1 MKTLS
6 VSSTAVRFKHI
17 QGVRENM
24 IRLNTCA
31 TGIALALSGTA
42 LAAPTAPSI
51 DMYGSNNLQ
60 FSKIELAMETTSG
73 YNDMVKYHDKAK
85 IAVKFNQW
93 SGTSGDTYNIY
104 FDGVKVATGAITG
117 SQTTASFEYGQGGL
131 YQMEIEACD
140 ATGCSKSAPAQ
151 ITIADTDGSH
161 LAPLVMNIDP
171 NNKTYNTDPNTVVG
185 TYFVE
190 WGIYGRDYT
199 VDNLPADN
207 LTHILYGFIPVCG
220 PNESVKSV
228 GGNSYNALMTACNG
242 VNDYEVVIHD
252 PWAAFQKSF
261 NQAGHEYSTP
271 IKGNYAMMMALKQR
285 NPDLKIIPS
294 IGGWTLSDPFFD
306 FTTKANRDTF
316 VASVKK
322 FLNTWKFYDGVD
334 IDWEFPGGGGA
345 APDLGDPVNDGP
357 AYIALMAELR
367 AMLDELEAETGRTYE
382 LTSAIGV
389 GYDKIEDVN
398 YGEAIQYMDYIFAMT
413 YDFYG
418 GWNNVLGHQTALNC
432 GNFMRPGQCDGSGI
446 DENGEPYKG
455 PAYTTDNG
463 IQLLLAQGVPAN
475 KLVVGTAMYGRGWEG
490 VLPSTLSDPSDPMTG
505 VGNGKLKGSTAQ
517 GVWEDGVID
526 YKGIKANM
534 LGANN
539 QGINGFEY
547 GYDEMAE
554 APYVWNR
561 TSGQLITFDDDR
573 SVKAKGAY
581 VRSLGLAGLFSWEI
595 DADNGDILNAMHE
608 GLAGG
613 TTNPVNRKPTASAG
627 ADITVEGPA
636 SVTLDGSASKD
647 SDGTIASYAWTQTSG
662 TAVALTNANAAVA
675 SFDVVEVAQTETLT
689 FSLTVIDNE
698 GATSTDSVVVTV
710 TAKDTG
716 PVNTAPVAA
725 ISAPAEVNAG
735 DVVVVDA
742 SGSTDADNNTLTF
755 TWDVPAGLDT
765 TVQGAS
771 VSFVAAEYTQDTLL
785 NFSVTVSD
793 GTETSVASA
802 SVKVLKTTTG
812 GGTCSNAWDANT
824 IYNGGDQVTQGNT
837 LWEAKWWTKGDDP
850 SQSGQWGVWKEVG
863 PASCA
868 N

>member
-1 MKTLS
+1 
-6 VSSTAVRFKHI
+6 
-17 QGVRENM
+17 M
-24 IRLNTCA
+24 IRINTCA
-31 TGIALALSGTA
+31 ASIALALSGTA

-73 YNDMVKYHDKAK
+73 YNQMVKYHDKAK
-85 IAVKFNQW
+85 VDVKFNQW
-93 SGTSGDTYNIY
+93 SGTSGNTYNIY
-104 FDGVKVATGAITG
+104 FDGVKVATGPITG

-131 YQMEIEACD
+131 FDMEIEACD
-140 ATGCSKSAPAQ
+140 ETGCAKSAPAQ

-161 LAPLVMNIDP
+161 LAPLAMNVDP
-171 NNKTYNTDPNTVVG
+171 NNKSYNTDPNTVVG

-207 LTHILYGFIPVCG
+207 LTHILYGFIPICG

-228 GGNSYNALMTACNG
+228 GGNSYNALMTACQG

-261 NQAGHEYSTP
+261 PQAGHEYSSP

-316 VASVKK
+316 IASVKK

-367 AMLDELEAETGRTYE
+367 TMLDQLEAENGRTYE

-389 GYDKIEDVN
+389 GHDKIEDVN

-432 GNFMRPGQCDGSGI
+432 GNFMRPGQCDGTGL
-446 DENGEPYKG
+446 DENGEQYTG

-490 VLPSTLSDPSDPMTG
+490 VLPSSLSDPSDPMTG
-505 VGNGKLKGSTAQ
+505 VGNGKLTGSSAQ

-561 TSGQLITFDDDR
+561 TSGKLITFDDDR

-613 TTNPVNRKPTASAG
+613 TTDPVNRKPTAAAG
-627 ADITVEGPA
+627 ADKSVEGPA
-636 SVTLDGSASKD
+636 SVSLDGSTSKD
-647 SDGTIASYAWTQTSG
+647 NDGTIASYAWSQVSG
-662 TAVALTNANAAVA
+662 TAVTLANANAAVA
-675 SFDVVEVAQTETLT
+675 SFDVVEVAQQETLT
-689 FSLTVIDNE
+689 FSLTVTDNE
-698 GATSTDSVVVTV
+698 GATSTDTVVVTV
-710 TAKDTG
+710 NPKDTG
-716 PVNTAPVAA
+716 PVNTAPVAVVT
-725 ISAPAEVNAG
+725 APTEVNAG

-742 SGSTDADNNTLTF
+742 SASSDADQDTLTF
-755 TWDVPAGLDT
+755 TWDVPAGIDA

-771 VSFVAAEYTQDTLL
+771 VSFVAAEYTQDTVL

-793 GTETSVASA
+793 GTDTSVAA
-802 SVKVLKTTTG
+802 TSVKVLKKTTG
-812 GGTCSNAWDANT
+812 GGTCTNAWDSGAVYT
-824 IYNGGDQVTQGNT
+824 GGDQVTQVGKV
-837 LWEAKWWTKGDDP
+837 WEAKWWTTGEDP
-850 SQSGQWGVWKEVG
+850 TTTGQWGVWKEIG
-863 PASCA
+863 PANCV

>member
-1 MKTLS
+1 
-6 VSSTAVRFKHI
+6 
-17 QGVRENM
+17 M
-24 IRLNTCA
+24 IRINTCA
-31 TGIALALSGTA
+31 ASIALALSGTA

-73 YNDMVKYHDKAK
+73 YNQMVKYHDKAK
-85 IAVKFNQW
+85 VDVKFNQW
-93 SGTSGDTYNIY
+93 SGTSGNTYNIY
-104 FDGVKVATGAITG
+104 FDGVKVATGPITG

-131 YQMEIEACD
+131 FEMEIEACD
-140 ATGCSKSAPAQ
+140 ETGCSKSAPAQ
-151 ITIADTDGSH
+151 ITIADTDGAH
-161 LAPLVMNIDP
+161 LAPLAMNVDP
-171 NNKTYNTDPNTVVG
+171 NNKSYNTDPNTVVG

-199 VDNLPADN
+199 IDNLPADN
-207 LTHILYGFIPVCG
+207 LTHILYGFIPICG

-228 GGNSYNALMTACNG
+228 GGNSYNALMTACQG

-261 NQAGHEYSTP
+261 PQAGHEYSSP

-345 APDLGDPVNDGP
+345 APELGDPVNDGP

-367 AMLDELEAETGRTYE
+367 VMLDELEAENGRTYE

-389 GYDKIEDVN
+389 GHDKIEDVD
-398 YGEAIQYMDYIFAMT
+398 YGDAIQYMDYIFAMT

-432 GNFMRPGQCDGSGI
+432 GNFMRPGQCDGSGL
-446 DENGEPYKG
+446 DENGEPYTG

-463 IQLLLAQGVPAN
+463 IQLLLEQGVPAN

-490 VLPSTLSDPSDPMTG
+490 VLPSSLSDPSDPMTG
-505 VGNGKLKGSTAQ
+505 VGNGKLKGSSAQ

-613 TTNPVNRKPTASAG
+613 TTDPVNRKPTAAAG
-627 ADITVEGPA
+627 ADQSVEGPA
-636 SVTLDGSASKD
+636 SVSLDGSASKD
-647 SDGTIASYAWTQTSG
+647 SDGTIASYVWSQVSG
-662 TAVALTNANAAVA
+662 TAVTLANGNAAVA
-675 SFDVVEVAQTETLT
+675 SFDVVEVTQQETLT
-689 FSLTVIDNE
+689 FNLTVTDNE
-698 GATSTDSVVVTV
+698 GATSTDTVVVTV
-710 TAKDTG
+710 NPKETG
-716 PVNTAPVAA
+716 PVNTAPVAVVT
-725 ISAPAEVNAG
+725 APSEVNAG

-742 SGSTDADNNTLTF
+742 SASSDADQDTLAF
-755 TWDVPAGLDT
+755 TWDVPAGINA
-765 TVQGAS
+765 TVQGAL
-771 VSFVAAEYTQDTLL
+771 VSFVAAEYTQDTTL

-793 GTETSVASA
+793 GTDTSVAA
-802 SVKVLKTTTG
+802 TSVKVLKKTTG
-812 GGTCSNAWDANT
+812 GGTCTNAWDSSAVYT
-824 IYNGGDQVTQGNT
+824 GGDQVTQGGKV
-837 LWEAKWWTKGDDP
+837 WEAKWWTTGEDP
-850 SQSGQWGVWKEVG
+850 TTAGQWGVWKEIG

>member
-1 MKTLS
+1 
-6 VSSTAVRFKHI
+6 
-17 QGVRENM
+17 M
-24 IRLNTCA
+24 IRINTCA
-31 TGIALALSGTA
+31 ASIALALSGTA

-73 YNDMVKYHDKAK
+73 YNQMVKYHDQAK
-85 IAVKFNQW
+85 VDVKFNQW
-93 SGTSGDTYNIY
+93 SGTSGNTYNIY
-104 FDGVKVATGAITG
+104 FDGVKVATGPITG

-131 YQMEIEACD
+131 FEMEIEACD
-140 ATGCSKSAPAQ
+140 ETGCSKSAPAQ

-161 LAPLVMNIDP
+161 LAPLAMNVDP
-171 NNKTYNTDPNTVVG
+171 NNKSYNTDPNTVVG

-207 LTHILYGFIPVCG
+207 LTHILYGFIPICG

-228 GGNSYNALMTACNG
+228 GGNSYNALMTACQG

-261 NQAGHEYSTP
+261 PQAGHEYSSP

-367 AMLDELEAETGRTYE
+367 VMLDELEAENGRTYE

-389 GYDKIEDVN
+389 GHDKIEDVD
-398 YGEAIQYMDYIFAMT
+398 YGDAIQYMDYIFAMT

-432 GNFMRPGQCDGSGI
+432 GNFMRPGQCDGTGI
-446 DENGEPYKG
+446 DENGEQYTG

-463 IQLLLAQGVPAN
+463 IQLLLEQGVPAN
-475 KLVVGTAMYGRGWEG
+475 KLVVGIAMYGRGWEG
-490 VLPSTLSDPSDPMTG
+490 VLPSSLSDPSDPMTG
-505 VGNGKLKGSTAQ
+505 VGNGKLKGSSAQ

-547 GYDEMAE
+547 GYDELAE

-613 TTNPVNRKPTASAG
+613 TTDPVNRKPTAAAG
-627 ADITVEGPA
+627 ADQSVEGPA
-636 SVTLDGSASKD
+636 FVSLDGSASKD
-647 SDGTIASYAWTQTSG
+647 SDGTIASYAWSQVSG
-662 TAVALTNANAAVA
+662 TAVTLANANAAVA
-675 SFDVVEVAQTETLT
+675 SFDVVEVAQQEALT
-689 FSLTVIDNE
+689 FSLTVTDNE
-698 GATSTDSVVVTV
+698 GATATDTVVVTV
-710 TAKDTG
+710 TPKDTG
-716 PVNTAPVAA
+716 PVNTAPVAVVT
-725 ISAPAEVNAG
+725 APAEVNAG

-742 SGSTDADNNTLTF
+742 SASSDSDQDTLTF
-755 TWDVPAGLDT
+755 TWDVPAGIDA
-765 TVQGAS
+765 TVQGSS
-771 VSFVAAEYTQDTLL
+771 VSFVAAEYTQDTTL

-793 GTETSVASA
+793 GTDTSVAA
-802 SVKVLKTTTG
+802 TSVKVLKKTTG
-812 GGTCSNAWDANT
+812 GGTCTNAWDSGAVYT
-824 IYNGGDQVTQGNT
+824 GGDQVTQGGKI
-837 LWEAKWWTKGDDP
+837 WEAKWWTTGEDP
-850 SQSGQWGVWKEVG
+850 TTTGQWGVWKEIG
-863 PASCA
+863 PASC
-868 N
+868 

>member
-1 MKTLS
+1 
-6 VSSTAVRFKHI
+6 
-17 QGVRENM
+17 M
-24 IRLNTCA
+24 IRINTCA
-31 TGIALALSGTA
+31 ASIALALSGTA

-73 YNDMVKYHDKAK
+73 YNQMVKYHDKAK
-85 IAVKFNQW
+85 VDVKFNQW
-93 SGTSGDTYNIY
+93 SGTSGNTYNIY
-104 FDGVKVATGAITG
+104 FDGVKVATGPITG

-131 YQMEIEACD
+131 FDIEIEACD
-140 ATGCSKSAPAQ
+140 ETGCSKSAPAK

-161 LAPLVMNIDP
+161 LAPLAMNVDP
-171 NNKTYNTDPNTVVG
+171 NNKSYNTDPNTVVG

-207 LTHILYGFIPVCG
+207 LTHILYGFIPICG

-228 GGNSYNALMTACNG
+228 GGNSYNALMTACQG

-261 NQAGHEYSTP
+261 PQAGHEYSSP

-367 AMLDELEAETGRTYE
+367 VMLDELEAENGRTYE

-389 GYDKIEDVN
+389 GHDKIEDVN
-398 YGEAIQYMDYIFAMT
+398 YGDAIQYMDYIFAMT

-432 GNFMRPGQCDGSGI
+432 GNFMRPGQCDGTGL
-446 DENGEPYKG
+446 DENGEPYTG

-463 IQLLLAQGVPAN
+463 IQLLLEQGVPAN

-490 VLPSTLSDPSDPMTG
+490 VLPSSLSDPSDPMTG
-505 VGNGKLKGSTAQ
+505 VGNGKLKGSSAQ

-613 TTNPVNRKPTASAG
+613 TTDPVNRKPTAAAG
-627 ADITVEGPA
+627 ADQSVEGPA
-636 SVTLDGSASKD
+636 SVSLDGSASKD
-647 SDGTIASYAWTQTSG
+647 SDGTIASYAWSQVSG
-662 TAVALTNANAAVA
+662 PAVTLANANAAVA
-675 SFDVVEVAQTETLT
+675 SFDVVKVAQQETLT
-689 FSLTVIDNE
+689 FSLTVTDNE
-698 GATSTDSVVVTV
+698 GATSTDTVVVTV
-710 TAKDTG
+710 NPKDTG
-716 PVNTAPVAA
+716 PVNTAPVAVVT
-725 ISAPAEVNAG
+725 APAEVNAG

-742 SGSTDADNNTLTF
+742 SASSDADQDTLTF
-755 TWDVPAGLDT
+755 TWDVPAGIDA
-765 TVQGAS
+765 TVQGSS
-771 VSFVAAEYTQDTLL
+771 VSFVAAEYTQDTTL

-793 GTETSVASA
+793 GAETSVAA
-802 SVKVLKTTTG
+802 TPVNVLKKTTG
-812 GGTCSNAWDANT
+812 GGTCTNAWDSGAVYT
-824 IYNGGDQVTQGNT
+824 GGDQVTQGGKV
-837 LWEAKWWTKGDDP
+837 WEAKWWTTGEDP
-850 SQSGQWGVWKEVG
+850 TTTGQWGVWKEIG

>member
-1 MKTLS
+1 
-6 VSSTAVRFKHI
+6 
-17 QGVRENM
+17 M
-24 IRLNTCA
+24 IRINTCA
-31 TGIALALSGTA
+31 ASIALALSGTA

-73 YNDMVKYHDKAK
+73 YNQMVKYHDKAK
-85 IAVKFNQW
+85 VDVKFNQW
-93 SGTSGDTYNIY
+93 SGTSGNTYNIY
-104 FDGVKVATGAITG
+104 FDGVKVATGPITG

-131 YQMEIEACD
+131 FDMEIEACD
-140 ATGCSKSAPAQ
+140 ETGCAKSAPAQ

-161 LAPLVMNIDP
+161 LAPLAMNVDP
-171 NNKTYNTDPNTVVG
+171 NNKSYNTDPNTVVG

-207 LTHILYGFIPVCG
+207 LTHILYGFIPICG

-228 GGNSYNALMTACNG
+228 GGNSYNALMTACQG

-261 NQAGHEYSTP
+261 PQAGHEYSSP

-316 VASVKK
+316 IASVKK

-367 AMLDELEAETGRTYE
+367 TMLDQLEAENGRTYE

-389 GYDKIEDVN
+389 GHDKIEDVN

-432 GNFMRPGQCDGSGI
+432 GNFMRPGQCDGTGL
-446 DENGEPYKG
+446 DENGEQYTG
-455 PAYTTDNG
+455 PAYTTNNG

-490 VLPSTLSDPSDPMTG
+490 VLPSSLSDPSDPMTG
-505 VGNGKLKGSTAQ
+505 VGNGKLTGSSAQ

-561 TSGQLITFDDDR
+561 TSGKLITFDDDR

-613 TTNPVNRKPTASAG
+613 TTDPVNRKPTAAAG
-627 ADITVEGPA
+627 ADKSVEGPA
-636 SVTLDGSASKD
+636 SVSLDGSTSKD
-647 SDGTIASYAWTQTSG
+647 NDGTIASYAWSQVSG
-662 TAVALTNANAAVA
+662 TAVTLANANAAVA
-675 SFDVVEVAQTETLT
+675 SFDVVEVAQQETLT
-689 FSLTVIDNE
+689 FSLTVTDNE
-698 GATSTDSVVVTV
+698 GATSTDTVVVTV
-710 TAKDTG
+710 NPKDTG
-716 PVNTAPVAA
+716 PVNTAPVAVVT
-725 ISAPAEVNAG
+725 APTEVNAG

-742 SGSTDADNNTLTF
+742 SASSDADQDTLTF
-755 TWDVPAGLDT
+755 TWDVPAGIDA

-771 VSFVAAEYTQDTLL
+771 VSFVAAEYTQDTVL

-793 GTETSVASA
+793 GTDTSVAA
-802 SVKVLKTTTG
+802 TSVKVLKKTTG
-812 GGTCSNAWDANT
+812 GGTCTNAWDSGAVYT
-824 IYNGGDQVTQGNT
+824 GGDQVTQGGKV
-837 LWEAKWWTKGDDP
+837 WEAKWWTTGEDP
-850 SQSGQWGVWKEVG
+850 TTTGQWGVWKEIG
-863 PASCA
+863 PANCV

>member
-1 MKTLS
+1 
-6 VSSTAVRFKHI
+6 
-17 QGVRENM
+17 M
-24 IRLNTCA
+24 IRINTCA
-31 TGIALALSGTA
+31 ASIALALSGTA

-73 YNDMVKYHDKAK
+73 YNQMVKYHDKAK
-85 IAVKFNQW
+85 VDVKFNQW
-93 SGTSGDTYNIY
+93 SGTSGNTYNIY
-104 FDGVKVATGAITG
+104 FDGVKVATGPITG

-131 YQMEIEACD
+131 FDMEIEACD
-140 ATGCSKSAPAQ
+140 ETGCAKSAPAQ

-161 LAPLVMNIDP
+161 LAPLAMNVDP
-171 NNKTYNTDPNTVVG
+171 NNKSYNTDPNTVVG

-207 LTHILYGFIPVCG
+207 LTHILYGFIPICG

-228 GGNSYNALMTACNG
+228 GGNSYNALMTACQG

-261 NQAGHEYSTP
+261 PQAGHEYSSP

-316 VASVKK
+316 IASVKK

-367 AMLDELEAETGRTYE
+367 TMLDQLEAENGRTYE

-389 GYDKIEDVN
+389 GHDKIEDVN

-432 GNFMRPGQCDGSGI
+432 GNFMRPGQCDGTGL
-446 DENGEPYKG
+446 DENGEQYTG

-490 VLPSTLSDPSDPMTG
+490 VLPSSLSDPSDPMTG
-505 VGNGKLKGSTAQ
+505 VGNGKLTGSSAQ

-561 TSGQLITFDDDR
+561 TSGKLITFDDDR

-613 TTNPVNRKPTASAG
+613 TTDPVNRKPTAAAG
-627 ADITVEGPA
+627 ADKSVEGPA
-636 SVTLDGSASKD
+636 SVSLDGSTSKD
-647 SDGTIASYAWTQTSG
+647 NDGTIASYAWSQVSG
-662 TAVALTNANAAVA
+662 TAVTLANANAAVA
-675 SFDVVEVAQTETLT
+675 SFDVVEVAQQETLT
-689 FSLTVIDNE
+689 FSLTVTDNE
-698 GATSTDSVVVTV
+698 GATSTDTVVVTV
-710 TAKDTG
+710 NPKDTG
-716 PVNTAPVAA
+716 PVNTAPVAVVT
-725 ISAPAEVNAG
+725 APTEVNAG

-742 SGSTDADNNTLTF
+742 SASSDADQDTLTF
-755 TWDVPAGLDT
+755 TWDVPAGIDA

-771 VSFVAAEYTQDTLL
+771 VSFVAAEYTQDTVL

-793 GTETSVASA
+793 GTDTSVAA
-802 SVKVLKTTTG
+802 TSVKVLKKTTG
-812 GGTCSNAWDANT
+812 GGTCTNAWDSGAVYT
-824 IYNGGDQVTQGNT
+824 GGDQVTQGGKV
-837 LWEAKWWTKGDDP
+837 WEAKWWTTGEDP
-850 SQSGQWGVWKEVG
+850 TTTGQWGVWKEIG
-863 PASCA
+863 PANCA

>member
-1 MKTLS
+1 
-6 VSSTAVRFKHI
+6 
-17 QGVRENM
+17 M
-24 IRLNTCA
+24 IRINTCA
-31 TGIALALSGTA
+31 ASIALALSGTA

-73 YNDMVKYHDKAK
+73 YNQMVKYHDKAK
-85 IAVKFNQW
+85 VDVKFNQW
-93 SGTSGDTYNIY
+93 SGTSGNTYNIY
-104 FDGVKVATGAITG
+104 FDGVKVATGPITG

-131 YQMEIEACD
+131 FDMEIEACD
-140 ATGCSKSAPAQ
+140 ETGCSKSAPAK

-161 LAPLVMNIDP
+161 LAPLAMNVDP
-171 NNKTYNTDPNTVVG
+171 NNKSYNTDPNTVVG

-207 LTHILYGFIPVCG
+207 LTHILYGFIPICG

-228 GGNSYNALMTACNG
+228 GGNSYNALMTACQG

-261 NQAGHEYSTP
+261 PQAGHEYSSP

-334 IDWEFPGGGGA
+334 IDWEYQGGGGA
-345 APDLGDPVNDGP
+345 APELGDPENDGP

-367 AMLDELEAETGRTYE
+367 AMLDELEAENGRTYE

-389 GYDKIEDVN
+389 GHDKIEDVN
-398 YGEAIQYMDYIFAMT
+398 YGDAIQYMDYIFAMT

-418 GWNNVLGHQTALNC
+418 GWNNVLGHQAALHC

-446 DENGEPYKG
+446 DENGKPYTG

-463 IQLLLAQGVPAN
+463 IQLLLEQGVPAN
-475 KLVVGTAMYGRGWEG
+475 KLVVGAAMYGRGWEG
-490 VLPSTLSDPSDPMTG
+490 VLPSSLSDPSDPMTG
-505 VGNGKLKGSTAQ
+505 VGNGKLKGSSAQ

-613 TTNPVNRKPTASAG
+613 TTDPVNRKPTAAAG
-627 ADITVEGPA
+627 ADQSVEGPA
-636 SVTLDGSASKD
+636 SVSLDGSASKD
-647 SDGTIASYAWTQTSG
+647 SDGTIASYAWSQVSG
-662 TAVALTNANAAVA
+662 TAVTLANANAAVA
-675 SFDVVEVAQTETLT
+675 SFDVVEVAQQEALT
-689 FSLTVIDNE
+689 FSLTVTDNE
-698 GATSTDSVVVTV
+698 GATATDTVVVTV
-710 TAKDTG
+710 TPKDTG
-716 PVNTAPVAA
+716 PVNTAPVAVVT
-725 ISAPAEVNAG
+725 APAEVNAG

-742 SGSTDADNNTLTF
+742 SASSDADQDTLTF
-755 TWDVPAGLDT
+755 TWDVPAGIDA
-765 TVQGAS
+765 TVQGSS
-771 VSFVAAEYTQDTLL
+771 VSFVAAEYTQDTML

-793 GTETSVASA
+793 GTETSVAA
-802 SVKVLKTTTG
+802 TSVKVLKKTTG
-812 GGTCSNAWDANT
+812 GGTCTNAWDSGAVYT
-824 IYNGGDQVTQGNT
+824 GGDQVTQGGKV
-837 LWEAKWWTKGDDP
+837 WEAKWWTTGEDP
-850 SQSGQWGVWKEVG
+850 TTTGQWGVWKEIG

>member
-1 MKTLS
+1 
-6 VSSTAVRFKHI
+6 
-17 QGVRENM
+17 M

-93 SGTSGDTYNIY
+93 SGTAGDTYNIY

-161 LAPLVMNIDP
+161 LAPLTMNIDP

-207 LTHILYGFIPVCG
+207 LTHILYGFIPICG

-228 GGNSYNALMTACNG
+228 GGNSFNALMTACKG

-345 APDLGDPVNDGP
+345 AADLGDPVNDGP

-398 YGEAIQYMDYIFAMT
+398 YGDAIQYMDYIFAMT

-432 GNFMRPGQCDGSGI
+432 GNFMRPGQCDGSGL

-490 VLPSTLSDPSDPMTG
+490 VLPSTLTDPNDPMTG

-547 GYDEMAE
+547 GYDEQAE

-613 TTNPVNRKPTASAG
+613 TTDPVNRKPTASAG
-627 ADITVEGPA
+627 ADQSVEGPA
-636 SVTLDGSASKD
+636 SVSLDGSASKD
-647 SDGTIASYAWTQTSG
+647 SDGTIASYAWSQVSG
-662 TAVALTNANAAVA
+662 TTVTLANANAAVA
-675 SFDVVEVAQTETLT
+675 SFDVVEVTQQETLT
-689 FSLTVIDNE
+689 FSLTVTDNE
-698 GATSTDSVVVTV
+698 GATSTDTVVVTV
-710 TAKDTG
+710 TPKNTD
-716 PVNTAPVAA
+716 PVNTAPVAVV
-725 ISAPAEVNAG
+725 SAPAEVNAG

-742 SGSTDADNNTLTF
+742 SGSTDADNDTLSF
-755 TWDVPAGLDT
+755 TWNVPAELNA

-771 VSFVAAEYTQDTLL
+771 VSFVAGEYTQDTLF

-793 GTETSVASA
+793 GSETSVAST
-802 SVKVLKTTTG
+802 SVKVLKKTTG
-812 GGTCSNAWDANT
+812 GSTCNNAWDANT
-824 IYNGGDQVTQGNT
+824 VYTGGDQVTQGNT

-863 PASCA
+863 PANCA

>member
-1 MKTLS
+1 
-6 VSSTAVRFKHI
+6 
-17 QGVRENM
+17 M
-24 IRLNTCA
+24 IRINTCA
-31 TGIALALSGTA
+31 ASIALALSGTA

-73 YNDMVKYHDKAK
+73 YNQMVKYHDKAK
-85 IAVKFNQW
+85 VDVKFNQW
-93 SGTSGDTYNIY
+93 SGTSGNTYNIY
-104 FDGVKVATGAITG
+104 FDGVKVATGPITG

-131 YQMEIEACD
+131 FQMEIEACD
-140 ATGCSKSAPAQ
+140 ETGCAKSAPAQ

-161 LAPLVMNIDP
+161 LAPLAMNVDP
-171 NNKTYNTDPNTVVG
+171 NNKSYNTDPSTVVG

-207 LTHILYGFIPVCG
+207 LTHILYGFIPICG

-228 GGNSYNALMTACNG
+228 GGNSYNALMTACQG

-261 NQAGHEYSTP
+261 PQAGHEYSSP

-367 AMLDELEAETGRTYE
+367 VMLDELEAENGRTYE

-389 GYDKIEDVN
+389 GHDKIEDVN
-398 YGEAIQYMDYIFAMT
+398 YGDAIQYMDYIFAMT

-432 GNFMRPGQCDGSGI
+432 GNFMRPGQCDGTGL
-446 DENGEPYKG
+446 DENGEQYTG

-463 IQLLLAQGVPAN
+463 IQLLLEQGVPAN

-490 VLPSTLSDPSDPMTG
+490 VLPSSLSDPNDPMTG
-505 VGNGKLKGSTAQ
+505 VGNGKLTGSSAQ

-561 TSGQLITFDDDR
+561 TSGKLITFDDDR

-613 TTNPVNRKPTASAG
+613 TTDPVNRKPTAAAG
-627 ADITVEGPA
+627 ADQSVEGPA
-636 SVTLDGSASKD
+636 SVSLDGSVSKD
-647 SDGTIASYAWTQTSG
+647 SDGTIASYAWSQVSG
-662 TAVALTNANAAVA
+662 TAVTLANANAAVA
-675 SFDVVEVAQTETLT
+675 SFDVVEVAQQEVLT
-689 FSLTVIDNE
+689 FSLTVTDNE
-698 GATSTDSVVVTV
+698 GATATDTVVVTV
-710 TAKDTG
+710 TPKDTG
-716 PVNTAPVAA
+716 PVNTAPVAVVT
-725 ISAPAEVNAG
+725 APSEVNAG

-742 SGSTDADNNTLTF
+742 SASSDADQDTLTF
-755 TWDVPAGLDT
+755 TWDVPAGIDA
-765 TVQGAS
+765 TVQGSS
-771 VSFVAAEYTQDTLL
+771 VSFVAAEYTQDTTL

-793 GTETSVASA
+793 GTDTSLAATSVN
-802 SVKVLKTTTG
+802 VLKKTTG
-812 GGTCSNAWDANT
+812 GGTCTNAWDSSAVYT
-824 IYNGGDQVTQGNT
+824 GGDQVTQGGKV
-837 LWEAKWWTKGDDP
+837 WEAKWWTTGEDP
-850 SQSGQWGVWKEVG
+850 TTTGQWGVWKEIG
-863 PASCA
+863 PANCA
-868 N
+868 S

>member
-1 MKTLS
+1 
-6 VSSTAVRFKHI
+6 
-17 QGVRENM
+17 M
-24 IRLNTCA
+24 IRFNMCA
-31 TGIALALSGTA
+31 ASIALALSGAA
-42 LAAPTAPSI
+42 LAAPSAPSI

-73 YNDMVKYHDKAK
+73 YNQMVKYHDLAK
-85 IAVKFNQW
+85 VAVKFNQW
-93 SGTSGDTYNIY
+93 SGTTGDTYNIY
-104 FDGVKVATGAITG
+104 FDGVKVATGPISG

-161 LAPLVMNIDP
+161 LPPLAMNIDP

-190 WGIYGRDYT
+190 WGIYGREYT
-199 VDNLPADN
+199 VDNIPADN
-207 LTHILYGFIPVCG
+207 LTHILYGFIPICG

-261 NQAGHEYSTP
+261 PQAGHEYSSP

-334 IDWEFPGGGGA
+334 IDWEFPGGGGENA
-345 APDLGDPVNDGP
+345 NLGDPINDGP
-357 AYIALMAELR
+357 AYIALMQELR
-367 AMLDELEAETGRTYE
+367 AMLDELQVETGRTYE

-389 GYDKIEDVN
+389 GHDKIEDVN
-398 YGEAIQYMDYIFAMT
+398 YGEAIQHMDYIFAMT

-418 GWNNVLGHQTALNC
+418 GWNNVVGHQTALNC
-432 GNFMRPGQCDGSGI
+432 GNFMRPGQCDGSGL

-490 VLPSTLSDPSDPMTG
+490 VMPSSLTDPTDPMTG
-505 VGNGKLKGSTAQ
+505 VGNGKLKGSSAQ

-613 TTNPVNRKPTASAG
+613 TTEPVNRKPTAAAG
-627 ADITVEGPA
+627 ADQSVQGPA
-636 SVTLDGSASKD
+636 SVSLDGSASKD
-647 SDGTIASYAWTQTSG
+647 SDGTIASYAWSQVSG

-675 SFDVVEVAQTETLT
+675 NFDVAEVTQQETLT
-689 FSLTVIDNE
+689 FSLTVTDND
-698 GATSTDSVVVTV
+698 GAASTDTVVVTV
-710 TAKDTG
+710 TPKSTG

-725 ISAPAEVNAG
+725 VTAPAEANAG

-742 SGSTDADNNTLTF
+742 SGSSDADQDTLTF
-755 TWDVPAGLDT
+755 TWDVPAGINA
-765 TVQGAS
+765 TVSGSS
-771 VSFVAAEYTQDTLL
+771 VSFVAAEYTQDTVL

-793 GTETSVASA
+793 GTDTSVAST
-802 SVKVLKTTTG
+802 SVTVLKKPTG
-812 GGTCSNAWDANT
+812 GNTCTNLWDAGSVYT
-824 IYNGGDQVTQGNT
+824 GGDQVTQGGKV
-837 LWEAKWWTKGDDP
+837 WEAKWWTTGEDP
-850 SQSGQWGVWKEVG
+850 TTTGPWGVWKEIG

-868 N
+868 S

>member
-1 MKTLS
+1 
-6 VSSTAVRFKHI
+6 
-17 QGVRENM
+17 M
-24 IRLNTCA
+24 IRINTCA
-31 TGIALALSGTA
+31 ASIALALSGTA

-73 YNDMVKYHDKAK
+73 YNQMVKYHDKAK
-85 IAVKFNQW
+85 VDVKFNQW
-93 SGTSGDTYNIY
+93 SGTSGNTYNIY
-104 FDGVKVATGAITG
+104 FDGVKVATGPITG

-131 YQMEIEACD
+131 FDMEIEACD
-140 ATGCSKSAPAQ
+140 ETGCAKSAPAQ

-161 LAPLVMNIDP
+161 LAPLAMNVDP
-171 NNKTYNTDPNTVVG
+171 NNKSYNTDPNTVVG

-207 LTHILYGFIPVCG
+207 LTHILYGFIPICG

-228 GGNSYNALMTACNG
+228 GGNSYNALMTACQG

-261 NQAGHEYSTP
+261 PQAGHEYSSP

-316 VASVKK
+316 IASVKK

-367 AMLDELEAETGRTYE
+367 TMLDQLEAENGRTYE

-389 GYDKIEDVN
+389 GHDKIEDVN

-432 GNFMRPGQCDGSGI
+432 GNFMRPGQCDGTGL
-446 DENGEPYKG
+446 DENGEQYTG

-490 VLPSTLSDPSDPMTG
+490 VLPSSLSDPSDPMTG
-505 VGNGKLKGSTAQ
+505 VGNGKLTGSSAQ

-561 TSGQLITFDDDR
+561 TSGKLITFDDDR

-613 TTNPVNRKPTASAG
+613 TTDPVNRKPTAAAG
-627 ADITVEGPA
+627 ADKSVEGPA
-636 SVTLDGSASKD
+636 SVSLDGSTSKD
-647 SDGTIASYAWTQTSG
+647 SDGTIASYAWSQVSG
-662 TAVALTNANAAVA
+662 TAVTLANANAAVA
-675 SFDVVEVAQTETLT
+675 SFDVVEVAQQETLT
-689 FSLTVIDNE
+689 FSLTVTDNE
-698 GATSTDSVVVTV
+698 GATSTDTVVVTV
-710 TAKDTG
+710 NPKDTG
-716 PVNTAPVAA
+716 PVNTAPVAVVT
-725 ISAPAEVNAG
+725 APTEVNAG

-742 SGSTDADNNTLTF
+742 SASSDADQDTLTF
-755 TWDVPAGLDT
+755 TWDVPAGIDA

-771 VSFVAAEYTQDTLL
+771 VSFVAAEYTQDTVL

-793 GTETSVASA
+793 GTDTSVAA
-802 SVKVLKTTTG
+802 TSVKVLKKTTG
-812 GGTCSNAWDANT
+812 GGTCTNAWDSGAVYT
-824 IYNGGDQVTQGNT
+824 GGDQVTQGGKV
-837 LWEAKWWTKGDDP
+837 WEAKWWTTGEDP
-850 SQSGQWGVWKEVG
+850 TTTGQWGVWKEIG
-863 PASCA
+863 PANCA

>member
-1 MKTLS
+1 
-6 VSSTAVRFKHI
+6 
-17 QGVRENM
+17 M
-24 IRLNTCA
+24 IRINTCA
-31 TGIALALSGTA
+31 ASIALALSGTA

-73 YNDMVKYHDKAK
+73 YNQMVKYHDQAK
-85 IAVKFNQW
+85 VDVKFNQW
-93 SGTSGDTYNIY
+93 SGTSGNTYNIY
-104 FDGVKVATGAITG
+104 FDGVKVATGPITG

-131 YQMEIEACD
+131 FEMEIEACD
-140 ATGCSKSAPAQ
+140 ETGCSKSAPAQ

-161 LAPLVMNIDP
+161 LAPLAMNVDP
-171 NNKTYNTDPNTVVG
+171 NNKSYNTDPNTVVG

-207 LTHILYGFIPVCG
+207 LTHILYGFIPICG

-228 GGNSYNALMTACNG
+228 GGNSYNALMTACQG

-261 NQAGHEYSTP
+261 PQAGHEYSSP

-367 AMLDELEAETGRTYE
+367 VMLDELEAENGRTYE

-389 GYDKIEDVN
+389 GHDKIEDVN
-398 YGEAIQYMDYIFAMT
+398 YGDAIQYMDYIFAMT

-432 GNFMRPGQCDGSGI
+432 GNFMRPGQCDGIGL
-446 DENGEPYKG
+446 DENGEQYTG

-463 IQLLLAQGVPAN
+463 IQLLLEQGVPAN

-490 VLPSTLSDPSDPMTG
+490 VLPSSLTDPSDPMTG
-505 VGNGKLKGSTAQ
+505 VGNGKLKGSSAQ

-613 TTNPVNRKPTASAG
+613 TTDPVNRKPTAAAG
-627 ADITVEGPA
+627 ADQSVEGPA
-636 SVTLDGSASKD
+636 SVSLDGSASKD
-647 SDGTIASYAWTQTSG
+647 SDGTIASYAWSQVSG
-662 TAVALTNANAAVA
+662 TAVTLTNANAAVA
-675 SFDVVEVAQTETLT
+675 SFDVVEVAQQEVLT
-689 FSLTVIDNE
+689 FSLTVTDNE
-698 GATSTDSVVVTV
+698 GATATDTAVVTV
-710 TAKDTG
+710 TPKDTG
-716 PVNTAPVAA
+716 PVNTAPVAVVT
-725 ISAPAEVNAG
+725 APAEVNAG

-742 SGSTDADNNTLTF
+742 SASSDADQDTLTF
-755 TWDVPAGLDT
+755 TWDVPAGIDA
-765 TVQGAS
+765 TVQGSS
-771 VSFVAAEYTQDTLL
+771 VSFVAAEYTQDTTL

-793 GTETSVASA
+793 GTETSVAA
-802 SVKVLKTTTG
+802 TSVKVIKKTTG
-812 GGTCSNAWDANT
+812 GGTCTNAWDSGAVYT
-824 IYNGGDQVTQGNT
+824 GGDQVTQGGKV
-837 LWEAKWWTKGDDP
+837 WEAKWWTTGEDP
-850 SQSGQWGVWKEVG
+850 TTTGQWGVWKEIG
-863 PASCA
+863 PASC
-868 N
+868 

>member
-1 MKTLS
+1 
-6 VSSTAVRFKHI
+6 
-17 QGVRENM
+17 
-24 IRLNTCA
+24 
-31 TGIALALSGTA
+31 
-42 LAAPTAPSI
+42 
-51 DMYGSNNLQ
+51 
-60 FSKIELAMETTSG
+60 
-73 YNDMVKYHDKAK
+73 
-85 IAVKFNQW
+85 
-93 SGTSGDTYNIY
+93 
-104 FDGVKVATGAITG
+104 
-117 SQTTASFEYGQGGL
+117 
-131 YQMEIEACD
+131 MEIEACD
-140 ATGCSKSAPAQ
+140 ETGCSKSAPAQ
-151 ITIADTDGSH
+151 ITIADTDGAH
-161 LAPLVMNIDP
+161 LAPLAMNVDP
-171 NNKTYNTDPNTVVG
+171 NNKSYNTDPNTVVG

-199 VDNLPADN
+199 IDNLPADN
-207 LTHILYGFIPVCG
+207 LTHILYGFIPICG

-228 GGNSYNALMTACNG
+228 GGNSYNALMTACQG

-261 NQAGHEYSTP
+261 PQAGHEYSSP

-345 APDLGDPVNDGP
+345 APELGDPVNDGP

-367 AMLDELEAETGRTYE
+367 VMLDELEAENGRTYE

-389 GYDKIEDVN
+389 GHDKIEDVD
-398 YGEAIQYMDYIFAMT
+398 YGDAIQYMDYIFAMT

-432 GNFMRPGQCDGSGI
+432 GNFMRPGQCDGSGL
-446 DENGEPYKG
+446 DENGEPYTG

-463 IQLLLAQGVPAN
+463 IQLLLEQGVPAN

-490 VLPSTLSDPSDPMTG
+490 VLPSSLSDPSDPMTG
-505 VGNGKLKGSTAQ
+505 VGNGKLKGSSAQ

-613 TTNPVNRKPTASAG
+613 TTDPVNRKPTAAAG
-627 ADITVEGPA
+627 ADQSVEGPA
-636 SVTLDGSASKD
+636 SVSLDGSASKD
-647 SDGTIASYAWTQTSG
+647 SDGTIASYVWSQVSG
-662 TAVALTNANAAVA
+662 TAVTLANGNAAVA
-675 SFDVVEVAQTETLT
+675 SFDVVEVTQQETLT
-689 FSLTVIDNE
+689 FNLTVTDNE
-698 GATSTDSVVVTV
+698 GATSTDTVVVTV
-710 TAKDTG
+710 NPKDTG
-716 PVNTAPVAA
+716 PVNTAPVAVVT
-725 ISAPAEVNAG
+725 APSEVNAG

-742 SGSTDADNNTLTF
+742 SASSDADQDTLAF
-755 TWDVPAGLDT
+755 TWDVPAGVNA
-765 TVQGAS
+765 TVQGAL
-771 VSFVAAEYTQDTLL
+771 VSFVAAEYTQDTTL

-793 GTETSVASA
+793 GTETSVAA
-802 SVKVLKTTTG
+802 TSVKVLKKTAG
-812 GGTCSNAWDANT
+812 GGTCTNAWDSSAVYT
-824 IYNGGDQVTQGNT
+824 GGDQVTQGGKV
-837 LWEAKWWTKGDDP
+837 WEAKWWTTGEDP
-850 SQSGQWGVWKEVG
+850 TTAGQWGVWKEIG

>member
-1 MKTLS
+1 
-6 VSSTAVRFKHI
+6 
-17 QGVRENM
+17 M
-24 IRLNTCA
+24 IRINTCA
-31 TGIALALSGTA
+31 ASIALALSGTA

-73 YNDMVKYHDKAK
+73 YNQMVKYHDKAK
-85 IAVKFNQW
+85 VDVKFNQW
-93 SGTSGDTYNIY
+93 SGTSGNSYNIY
-104 FDGVKVATGAITG
+104 FDGVKVATGPITG

-131 YQMEIEACD
+131 FDMEIEACD
-140 ATGCSKSAPAQ
+140 ETGCSKSAPAK
-151 ITIADTDGSH
+151 ITIADTDGAH
-161 LAPLVMNIDP
+161 LAPLAMNIDP
-171 NNKTYNTDPNTVVG
+171 NNKSYNTDPSTVVG

-207 LTHILYGFIPVCG
+207 LTHILYGFIPICG
-220 PNESVKSV
+220 PNESLKSV
-228 GGNSYNALMTACNG
+228 GGNSYNALMTACQG

-261 NQAGHEYSTP
+261 PQAGHEYSSP

-345 APDLGDPVNDGP
+345 APALGDPVNDGP

-367 AMLDELEAETGRTYE
+367 AMLDELEAENGRTYE

-389 GYDKIEDVN
+389 GHDKIEDVD
-398 YGEAIQYMDYIFAMT
+398 YGDAIQYMDYIFAMT

-418 GWNNVLGHQTALNC
+418 GWNNMLGHQTALNC
-432 GNFMRPGQCDGSGI
+432 GNFMRHGQCDGSGI
-446 DENGEPYKG
+446 DENGKPYTG

-463 IQLLLAQGVPAN
+463 IQLLLQQGVPAN

-490 VLPSTLSDPSDPMTG
+490 VLPSTLSDSSDPMTG

-534 LGANN
+534 LGASN

-613 TTNPVNRKPTASAG
+613 TTEPVNKKPTASAG
-627 ADITVEGPA
+627 ADQSVEGPA
-636 SVTLDGSASKD
+636 SVSLDGSASKD
-647 SDGTIASYAWTQTSG
+647 SDGTITSYAWSQVSG
-662 TAVALTNANAAVA
+662 TAVTLTNANAAVA
-675 SFDVVEVAQTETLT
+675 SFDVIEVAQQETLI
-689 FSLTVIDNE
+689 FSLKVTDNE
-698 GATSTDSVVVTV
+698 GATSTDTLVVTV
-710 TAKDTG
+710 NPKDTG
-716 PVNTAPVAA
+716 PVNTAPVAVVT
-725 ISAPAEVNAG
+725 APAEVNAD

-742 SGSTDADNNTLTF
+742 SASRDADQDTLTF
-755 TWDVPAGLDT
+755 TWDIPAGIDA

-771 VSFVAAEYTQDTLL
+771 VSFVTAEYTQDTIL

-793 GTETSVASA
+793 GTDSSVAAA
-802 SVKVLKTTTG
+802 SVKVLKKTTD
-812 GGTCSNAWDANT
+812 GGTCTNAWDSSAVYT
-824 IYNGGDQVTQGNT
+824 GGDQVTQAGKV
-837 LWEAKWWTKGDDP
+837 WEAKWWTTGEDP
-850 SQSGQWGVWKEVG
+850 TTTGQWGVWKEIG

>member
-1 MKTLS
+1 
-6 VSSTAVRFKHI
+6 
-17 QGVRENM
+17 M
-24 IRLNTCA
+24 IRFNTCA
-31 TGIALALSGTA
+31 ASIALALSGTA

-73 YNDMVKYHDKAK
+73 YNQMVKYHDKAK
-85 IAVKFNQW
+85 VDVKFNQW
-93 SGTSGDTYNIY
+93 SGTSGNTYNIY
-104 FDGVKVATGAITG
+104 FDGVKVATGPITG

-131 YQMEIEACD
+131 FDMEIEACD
-140 ATGCSKSAPAQ
+140 ETGCSKSAPAK
-151 ITIADTDGSH
+151 ITIADTDGAH
-161 LAPLVMNIDP
+161 LAPLAMNIDP
-171 NNKTYNTDPNTVVG
+171 NNKSYNTDPNTVVG

-207 LTHILYGFIPVCG
+207 LTHILYGFIPICG

-228 GGNSYNALMTACNG
+228 GGNSYNALMTACQG

-261 NQAGHEYSTP
+261 PQAGHEYSSP

-345 APDLGDPVNDGP
+345 APELGDPVNDGP

-367 AMLDELEAETGRTYE
+367 AMLDELEAQNGRTYE

-389 GYDKIEDVN
+389 GHDKIEDVD
-398 YGEAIQYMDYIFAMT
+398 YGDAIQYMDYIFAMT

-446 DENGEPYKG
+446 DENGKPYTG

-463 IQLLLAQGVPAN
+463 IQLLLQQGVPAN

-573 SVKAKGAY
+573 SVKAKSAY

-613 TTNPVNRKPTASAG
+613 TTEPVNKKPTASAG
-627 ADITVEGPA
+627 ANQAVEGPA
-636 SVTLDGSASKD
+636 SVSLDGSASKD
-647 SDGTIASYAWTQTSG
+647 SDGTIASYAWSQVSG
-662 TAVALTNANAAVA
+662 TAVTLANANAAVA
-675 SFDVVEVAQTETLT
+675 SFDVVEVAQQETLT
-689 FSLTVIDNE
+689 FSLTVTDNE
-698 GATSTDSVVVTV
+698 GATSTDTVVVTV
-710 TAKDTG
+710 NPKDTG
-716 PVNTAPVAA
+716 PVNTAPVAVVT
-725 ISAPAEVNAG
+725 APDEVNAG

-742 SGSTDADNNTLTF
+742 SASSDADQDTLTF
-755 TWDVPAGLDT
+755 TWDMPAGIDA

-771 VSFVAAEYTQDTLL
+771 VSFVAAEYTQDTTL

-793 GTETSVASA
+793 GTDSSVAAA
-802 SVKVLKTTTG
+802 SVKVLKKTTD
-812 GGTCSNAWDANT
+812 GGTCTNAWDSSAVYT
-824 IYNGGDQVTQGNT
+824 GGDQVTQAGKT
-837 LWEAKWWTKGDDP
+837 WEAKWWTKGDDP
-850 SQSGQWGVWKEVG
+850 VNSGEWGVWKEIG
-863 PASCA
+863 PANCA

>member
-1 MKTLS
+1 
-6 VSSTAVRFKHI
+6 
-17 QGVRENM
+17 M
-24 IRLNTCA
+24 IRINTCA
-31 TGIALALSGTA
+31 ASIALALSGTA

-73 YNDMVKYHDKAK
+73 YNQMVKYHDQAK
-85 IAVKFNQW
+85 VDVKFNQW
-93 SGTSGDTYNIY
+93 SGTSGNTYNIY
-104 FDGVKVATGAITG
+104 FDGVKVATGPITG

-131 YQMEIEACD
+131 FEMEIEACD
-140 ATGCSKSAPAQ
+140 ETGCSKSAPAK
-151 ITIADTDGSH
+151 ITIADTDGAH
-161 LAPLVMNIDP
+161 LAPLAMNVDP
-171 NNKTYNTDPNTVVG
+171 NNKSYNTDPNTVVG

-207 LTHILYGFIPVCG
+207 LTHILYGFIPICG

-228 GGNSYNALMTACNG
+228 GGNSYNALMTACQG

-261 NQAGHEYSTP
+261 PQAGHEYSSP

-367 AMLDELEAETGRTYE
+367 VMLDELEAENGRTYE

-389 GYDKIEDVN
+389 GHDKIEDVN
-398 YGEAIQYMDYIFAMT
+398 YGDAIQYMDYIFAMT

-432 GNFMRPGQCDGSGI
+432 GNFMRPGQCDGTGL
-446 DENGEPYKG
+446 DENGEQYTG

-463 IQLLLAQGVPAN
+463 IQLLLEQGVPAN

-490 VLPSTLSDPSDPMTG
+490 VLPSSLTDPSDPMTG
-505 VGNGKLKGSTAQ
+505 VGNGKLKGSSAQ

-547 GYDEMAE
+547 GYDELAE

-613 TTNPVNRKPTASAG
+613 TTDPVNRKPTAAAG
-627 ADITVEGPA
+627 ADQSVEGPA
-636 SVTLDGSASKD
+636 SVSLDGSASKD
-647 SDGTIASYAWTQTSG
+647 SDGTIASYAWSQVGG
-662 TAVALTNANAAVA
+662 TAVTLANANAAVV
-675 SFDVVEVAQTETLT
+675 SFDVVEVAQQETLT
-689 FSLTVIDNE
+689 FSLTVTDNE
-698 GATSTDSVVVTV
+698 GATSTDTVVVTV
-710 TAKDTG
+710 SPKDTG
-716 PVNTAPVAA
+716 PVNTAPVAVVT
-725 ISAPAEVNAG
+725 APAEVNAG

-742 SGSTDADNNTLTF
+742 SASSDADQDTLTF
-755 TWDVPAGLDT
+755 TWDVPAGIDA
-765 TVQGAS
+765 TVQGSS
-771 VSFVAAEYTQDTLL
+771 VSFVAAEYTKDTTL

-793 GTETSVASA
+793 GTETSVAA
-802 SVKVLKTTTG
+802 TSVKVLKKTTG
-812 GGTCSNAWDANT
+812 GSTCTNAWDSGAVYT
-824 IYNGGDQVTQGNT
+824 GGDQVTQGGKV
-837 LWEAKWWTKGDDP
+837 WEAKWWTTGEDP
-850 SQSGQWGVWKEVG
+850 TTTGQWGVWKEIG
-863 PASCA
+863 SASCA

>member
-1 MKTLS
+1 
-6 VSSTAVRFKHI
+6 
-17 QGVRENM
+17 M
-24 IRLNTCA
+24 IRINTCA
-31 TGIALALSGTA
+31 ASIALALSGTA

-60 FSKIELAMETTSG
+60 FSKIELAMETISG
-73 YNDMVKYHDKAK
+73 YNQMVKYHDKAK
-85 IAVKFNQW
+85 VDVKFNQW
-93 SGTSGDTYNIY
+93 SGTSGNTYNIY
-104 FDGVKVATGAITG
+104 FDGVKVATGPITG

-131 YQMEIEACD
+131 FEMEIEACD
-140 ATGCSKSAPAQ
+140 ETGCSKSAPAQ

-161 LAPLVMNIDP
+161 LAPLAMNVDP
-171 NNKTYNTDPNTVVG
+171 NNKSYNTDPNTVVG

-199 VDNLPADN
+199 IDNLPADN
-207 LTHILYGFIPVCG
+207 LTHILYGFIPICG

-228 GGNSYNALMTACNG
+228 GGNSYNALMAACQG

-261 NQAGHEYSTP
+261 PQAGHEYSSP

-367 AMLDELEAETGRTYE
+367 VMLDELEAENGRTYE

-389 GYDKIEDVN
+389 GHDKIEDVD
-398 YGEAIQYMDYIFAMT
+398 YGDAIQYMDYIFAMT

-432 GNFMRPGQCDGSGI
+432 GNFMRPGQCDGSGL
-446 DENGEPYKG
+446 DENGEPYTG
-455 PAYTTDNG
+455 PAYTADNG
-463 IQLLLAQGVPAN
+463 IQLLLEQGVPAN

-490 VLPSTLSDPSDPMTG
+490 VLPSSLSDPSDPMTG
-505 VGNGKLKGSTAQ
+505 VGNGKLKGSSAQ

-613 TTNPVNRKPTASAG
+613 TTDPVNRKPTAAAG
-627 ADITVEGPA
+627 ADQSVEGPA
-636 SVTLDGSASKD
+636 SVSLDGSASKD
-647 SDGTIASYAWTQTSG
+647 SDGTIASYVWSQVSG
-662 TAVALTNANAAVA
+662 TAVTLANGNTAVA
-675 SFDVVEVAQTETLT
+675 NFDVIEVTQQETLT
-689 FSLTVIDNE
+689 FSLTVTDNE
-698 GATSTDSVVVTV
+698 GATSTDTVVVTV
-710 TAKDTG
+710 NPKDTG
-716 PVNTAPVAA
+716 PPVAVVTA
-725 ISAPAEVNAG
+725 QAKANAG

-742 SGSTDADNNTLTF
+742 SASSDADQDTLAF
-755 TWDVPAGLDT
+755 TWDVPAGINA
-765 TVQGAS
+765 TVQGAL
-771 VSFVAAEYTQDTLL
+771 VSFVAAEYTQDTTL

-793 GTETSVASA
+793 GTETSVAA
-802 SVKVLKTTTG
+802 TSVKILKKTTG
-812 GGTCSNAWDANT
+812 GGTCTNAWDSSAVYT
-824 IYNGGDQVTQGNT
+824 GGDQVTQGGKV
-837 LWEAKWWTKGDDP
+837 WEAKWWTTGEDP
-850 SQSGQWGVWKEVG
+850 TTAGQWGVWKEIG